1 LEMEY
6 LTGYGLGGLFVASFL
21 AATILPLSSE
31 LMLGYLL
38 LHNYTVPGVL
48 AVATIG
54 NVLGALTNY
63 GLGRAGIGPVLK
75 KIFRVSQ
82 EEIEKAQA
90 RFKTHGT
97 ISLLLAWVPIIGDPL
112 TVVAGML
119 KINLWV
125 FLTLVFIGKF
135 ARYAVLSWAV
145 LSL

>member
-1 LEMEY
+1 MEF

-31 LMLGYLL
+31 LVLGYLL

-63 GLGRAGIGPVLK
+63 GLGRAGCGPVLK
-75 KIFRVSQ
+75 KIFNVSSK
-82 EEIEKAQA
+82 EIETAQA

-97 ISLLLAWVPIIGDPL
+97 ISLLLAWVPLIGDPL

-119 KINLWV
+119 KINFWV
-125 FLTLVFIGKF
+125 FLTLVSIGKF
-135 ARYAVLSWAV
+135 ARYAVLSWVV